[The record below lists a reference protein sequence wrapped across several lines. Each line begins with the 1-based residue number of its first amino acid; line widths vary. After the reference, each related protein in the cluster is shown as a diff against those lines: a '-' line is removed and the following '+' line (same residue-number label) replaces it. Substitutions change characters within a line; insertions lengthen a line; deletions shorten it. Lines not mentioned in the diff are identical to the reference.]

1 MVRATPPVSATLPA
15 VPTARISK
23 ILEHLEAGTAAADGI
38 PGNGKSLL
46 GLGLGCGLLGALV
59 LGLRYT
65 IRPPTKER
73 IPDTLTPA
81 RFTARSFQSSWGQM
95 IYHEGG
101 TPGAGLTLVFIHN
114 VGVGASSYEWSK
126 VYPAL
131 AEGHRILAVDLLGF
145 GESER
150 PKAKLTATDYAA
162 ALAEFVGT
170 LCGEE
175 ISRPVIVAR
184 GLGAGFAA
192 LMAARHPEIVGRLIL
207 WMPSGEAN
215 VPALLNLA
223 SRVPTLNSFIYR
235 NRLARRATIRARFA
249 AKGAFVDPSAV
260 SHEAVEMHAI
270 CAQQYQADYAIFRL
284 MQGKMSFDLDARWRE
299 LQTPVTLLCPEQAS
313 ARSTADARR
322 LQTLNRLCS
331 LRMVPGAGP
340 FAPLEAP
347 AAVVEVLRDEL
358 QGELRLLKAS

>member
-1 MVRATPPVSATLPA
+1 M
-15 VPTARISK
+15 SK
-23 ILEHLEAGTAAADGI
+23 ILEHLEAGTAAADGMT
-38 PGNGKSLL
+38 GSSRGLL
-46 GLGLGCGLLGALV
+46 GLGVGAGLLGALV

-73 IPDTLTPA
+73 IPETLTPA

-101 TPGAGLTLVFIHN
+101 TPGAEGTLVFIHN

-131 AEGHRILAVDLLGF
+131 AERHRILAVDLLGF

-150 PKAKLTATDYAA
+150 PKAKLIAADYAS

-175 ISRPVIVAR
+175 TPRPVIVAR

-192 LMAARHPEIVGRLIL
+192 LMAAKHPEVASRLIL
-207 WMPSGEAN
+207 WMPSGEAH

-249 AKGAFVDPSAV
+249 AKGAFVDPAAV

-313 ARSTADARR
+313 ANSIADAKR
-322 LQTLNRLCS
+322 LQSLNRLCA

>member
-1 MVRATPPVSATLPA
+1 MIRAKPAGSAKLLAVIPA
-15 VPTARISK
+15 RMSK
-23 ILEHLEAGTAAADGI
+23 ILEHLEASATVGEM
-38 PGNGKSLL
+38 PGAGRSLL
-46 GLGLGCGLLGALV
+46 GLGLGAGLLGAV
-59 LGLRYT
+59 ALGLRYAV
-65 IRPPTKER
+65 RPPTKER
-73 IPDTLTPA
+73 IPETLTPA
-81 RFTARSFQSSWGQM
+81 RFTARSFQSSCGQM

-101 TPGAGLTLVFIHN
+101 MPGAGPTLVFIHN

-131 AEGHRILAVDLLGF
+131 AGEHRVLAVDLLGF

-150 PKAKLTATDYAA
+150 PKAKLTAADYAA
-162 ALAEFVGT
+162 ALAEFVGA

-175 ISRPVIVAR
+175 AQRPVIVAR

-192 LMAARHPEIVGRLIL
+192 LMSTQNPDVAGRLIL
-207 WMPSGEAN
+207 WMPSGQAH

-249 AKGAFVDPSAV
+249 ANGAFVDPNAV

-270 CAQQYQADYAIFRL
+270 CAQQYQADYAIYRL
-284 MQGKMSFDLDARWRE
+284 LQGKMSFDLDARWRE
-299 LQTPVTLLCPEQAS
+299 LQTPVTLLCPVRAS
-313 ARSTADARR
+313 AKSMKDAER
-322 LQTLNRLCS
+322 LQTLNRLCA
-331 LRMVPGAGP
+331 LRVVPGVGP

-347 AAVVEVLRDEL
+347 GAVVEVLREEL
-358 QGELRLLKAS
+358 QPELRVLKAG

>member
-1 MVRATPPVSATLPA
+1 MNKL
-15 VPTARISK
+15 
-23 ILEHLEAGTAAADGI
+23 LEHLETGTAAADMPAAGR
-38 PGNGKSLL
+38 SLL
-46 GLGLGCGLLGALV
+46 GLGLGCGLLGALA

-73 IPDTLTPA
+73 IPETLTPA
-81 RFTARSFQSSWGQM
+81 KFTARSFQSSWGQM

-101 TPGAGLTLVFIHN
+101 TPGMGPTLVFIHN

-126 VYPAL
+126 VYPAF
-131 AEGHRILAVDLLGF
+131 AETHRILAVDLLGF

-162 ALAEFVGT
+162 ALAEFVGA

-175 ISRPVIVAR
+175 AQRPVIVAR

-192 LMAARHPEIVGRLIL
+192 LMATQNSELAGRLIL
-207 WMPSGEAN
+207 WMPSGEAQ

-249 AKGAFVDPSAV
+249 AKGAFINPLAV

-284 MQGKMSFDLDARWRE
+284 LQGKMSFDLDARWRE
-299 LQTPVTLLCPEQAS
+299 LQTPVTLLCPVQAS
-313 ARSTADARR
+313 AKSTRDAER
-322 LQTLNRLCS
+322 LQTLNRLCA

-358 QGELRLLKAS
+358 RDELRVLKVG

>member
-1 MVRATPPVSATLPA
+1 MNKLLA
-15 VPTARISK
+15 
-23 ILEHLEAGTAAADGI
+23 HLEAGAAVGEMPAAGR
-38 PGNGKSLL
+38 GLL

-73 IPDTLTPA
+73 IPETLTPA
-81 RFTARSFQSSWGQM
+81 RFTARSFQSSYGQM

-101 TPGAGLTLVFIHN
+101 APEGGPTLVFIHN

-131 AEGHRILAVDLLGF
+131 AGRHRVLAVDLLGF

-150 PKAKLTATDYAA
+150 PKAKLTAADYAA

-170 LCGEE
+170 LCGDETL
-175 ISRPVIVAR
+175 RPVVVAR

-192 LMAARHPEIVGRLIL
+192 LMAATHPEVVGRLIL
-207 WMPSGEAN
+207 WMPSGQAQ

-249 AKGAFVDPSAV
+249 AQGAFVNPAAV
-260 SHEAVEMHAI
+260 QDEAVEMHAI

-284 MQGKMSFDLDARWRE
+284 LQGKMSFDLDARWRE
-299 LQTPVTLLCPEQAS
+299 LQTPVTLLCPVQAS
-313 ARSTADARR
+313 ARSVADAER
-322 LQTLNRLCS
+322 LQALNRLCA

-347 AAVVEVLRDEL
+347 AAVVEVLREELHDEL
-358 QGELRLLKAS
+358 RVLKAG